1 MKRGRGR
8 SLYQRAWR
16 SARDCVMGSETV
28 GPAALTGL
36 RTQGS
41 WFRIEADALE
51 DGLRNEQT
59 EPASN
64 PPSSLSPSKLLLR
77 ECKDLRHLGP
87 FVSADSYALPSPL
100 RPALCSSFTCA
111 WLFSTSQA
119 QGSLLKPLKSSLGLS
134 VMGQCGFRVH
144 PTLIRVQKGGRTHLQ
159 APLLLLT

>member
-1 MKRGRGR
+1 
-8 SLYQRAWR
+8 
-16 SARDCVMGSETV
+16 MGSETV

-77 ECKDLRHLGP
+77 ECKDLRNFLVTSRTFCLLIP
-87 FVSADSYALPSPL
+87 TPSL
-100 RPALCSSFTCA
+100 RP
-111 WLFSTSQA
+111 
-119 QGSLLKPLKSSLGLS
+119 
-134 VMGQCGFRVH
+134 
-144 PTLIRVQKGGRTHLQ
+144 
-159 APLLLLT
+159 